1 MTATTRPPAPIV
13 KAEAEARVK
22 VAVTGMAAGTPV
34 LTLDGE
40 LPVQFLAPGDRV
52 VTRSGARTIE
62 AVEVQVVQGATMVRI
77 AASALGHDR
86 PEAELWVAPDQPLLL
101 RDWRARALFGQES
114 VTAPATRLVDG
125 SYIRCEGVAEAR
137 LFRLRFA
144 GEEVIYA
151 AGVELPCPPA
161 G

>member
-1 MTATTRPPAPIV
+1 MSTSRPLAPI
-13 KAEAEARVK
+13 AQPRTEGRVQ
-22 VAVTGMAAGTPV
+22 VALAGMAAGTPV

-62 AVEVQVVQGATMVRI
+62 AVEVEVVQDATMICI

-86 PEAELWVAPDQPLLL
+86 PEAVLWVAPDQPLLL
-101 RDWRARALFGQES
+101 RDWRARALFGRES
-114 VTAPATRLVDG
+114 AIIPADRLVDG
-125 SYIRCEGVAEAR
+125 GYIRRVQVTEAR
-137 LFRLRFA
+137 LFRLHFA
-144 GEEVIYA
+144 DEEVIYA